1 MSDSFYKSEMDREM
15 LLNIEIQKQNLK
27 SLPEKFKPQ
36 KKTVSP
42 VTQQMIDD
50 YKQQFRDSYKRSKDG
65 TAQFYK
71 FLIPEALPTLESLD
85 KGKLLR
91 EGKLLLILDDD
102 EIKEV
107 NNQINIYL
115 DLYNRN
121 ENINIPEL
129 LKEIK
134 EYKEDINKTSIDR
147 LELLEFKKSLVSLD
161 DINKYEPLIKEDLL
175 NFDNEINEYNNLIK
189 DTNDNINELAND
201 NKKYLDNIRLLKNQL
216 EENDEN
222 KIKNEKALYTI
233 EQDNKKK
240 LADYAETLRIM
251 NEGQIS
257 IEQAPG
263 ESETDFLKRL
273 ADVALIEEDLTRA
286 RLFNTNEFKKNLKT
300 IIKSEW
306 KIENLVKS
314 FNNDSQFLLNKTF
327 AGFKKYFIKVY
338 GAGNQNLEVEEYISL
353 INGYLDS
360 TDLSKIKKEKKER
373 EEETKGEIY
382 DEIDEIDKIDEI
394 QPPPPPFPRPPPTA
408 REFFGIPDE
417 ENNNEI
423 PQTSIFATP
432 VTDLPEVE
440 ATALPPPPK
449 SIRELT
455 LQDVKIS
462 KEDDF
467 LRFENTANNKNIYFK
482 LIEPTE
488 KRGIVTANKII
499 KYSLNNIDYEDV
511 GKGSA
516 FSGKF
521 ITRLKLID
529 PSNNDLNVI
538 INMISSGYGLTVTRF
553 IDFFDSIKSGEG
565 LRKSTR
571 FKKSTRGKSEKLK
584 KTKKKPVVQ
593 KGASIKTVPTHCQFG
608 KTIILLNKL
617 YQNNILS
624 VKDSNNINIQ
634 GIPNSKVDDKFVNII
649 LGICNDEEVNKK
661 DIDTLSEK
669 DFILINVLMKKAGL
683 TKKYNI
689 DNTKAIKLLKDRLEL
704 VEGQIL
710 AGNTNEEIK
719 KELYDIVFKLANLG
733 ATSLSNSRKYYK
745 DVVKLMF

>member
-65 TAQFYK
+65 TTQFYK
-71 FLIPEALPTLESLD
+71 FLIPEALPTLEKID

-175 NFDNEINEYNNLIK
+175 NFDNEINDYNNLIK

-251 NEGQIS
+251 NEGQIN

-263 ESETDFLKRL
+263 ESEIDFLKRL

-286 RLFNTNEFKKNLKT
+286 RLYNTNEFKKNLKT

-353 INGYLDS
+353 INGYLDT
-360 TDLSKIKKEKKER
+360 TDLSRIKKEKEEK
-373 EEETKGEIY
+373 EEEVKREKETKDEIY
-382 DEIDEIDKIDEI
+382 DELDELDET
-394 QPPPPPFPRPPPTA
+394 PPPPPPPPYPRPPPTA
-408 REFFGIPDE
+408 REFFKITDE
-417 ENNNEI
+417 ET
-423 PQTSIFATP
+423 PTSVFATP
-432 VTDLPEVE
+432 VDELLEVE

-449 SIRELT
+449 SISELT

-488 KRGIVTANKII
+488 KRGIVSANKII

-529 PSNNDLNVI
+529 PGDNDLKVI

-553 IDFFDSIKSGEG
+553 INFFNSIISGEG
-565 LRKSTR
+565 LTGKALQGL
-571 FKKSTRGKSEKLK
+571 KKPGKSRKLK

-593 KGASIKTVPTHCQFG
+593 KGASVKTVPTHCQFG

-634 GIPNSKVDDKFVNII
+634 GIPNSKVSDKFVNII
-649 LGICNDEEVNKK
+649 LSICNDEEVNKK
-661 DIDTLSEK
+661 DIDTLPEK

-719 KELYDIVFKLANLG
+719 KELYDIVFKLANIG
-733 ATSLSNSRKYYK
+733 ATNLSSSRKYYK